1 MLRAGLDG
9 IKNRID
15 PGEPTNVNIFHLT
28 EKEREERCILSL
40 PADLKEAIDEMKSST
55 FVKEVLGDHV
65 FSRYLCAKNMEWD
78 EYKSIVHQWELS
90 TYLHML

>member
-9 IKNRID
+9 IKNKID
-15 PGEPTNVNIFHLT
+15 SGEPTKVNIFHLT
-28 EKEREERCILSL
+28 EKEREERSSSSL
-40 PADLKEAIDEMKSST
+40 PADLKEAVDEMRSST

-78 EYKSIVHQWELS
+78 EYKAIVHPWELS